1 MSALETRAAND
12 RVDHRPP
19 GAEGGGSAVYDVVGI
34 GYGPANLA
42 LAIALDEFASPPASL
57 FLDREPEPKWQ
68 REMLLAGSDIQHN
81 PIRDLVSL
89 RNPRSRYS
97 FINYLF
103 ENDRLMRHL
112 NLPTTYPLRTEY
124 TAYVDWVRRTL
135 PANVRYGVAAEDITF
150 GDRRPGLYSVRLS
163 TGETVLTRSISLG
176 PGRTPYI
183 PVEFAGADQNRTFH
197 LTNYVRSIAR
207 FRDRARQRF
216 AIIGGS
222 QSAVELALDLNSR
235 FPDASVDIVTRTW
248 SLRAKD
254 HSPFSEEIYFPS
266 FTDYYFAASEQQR
279 RRLDDFTRP
288 TNYSAAD
295 LDVLERL
302 YVLMYEQE
310 LLGEQRI
317 RVHGHSAIDK
327 VNDDGAQLELSL
339 SNRVTGAGTTLTADA
354 VILATGFRDMGKG
367 ENQEPHHPLL
377 AGVAEH
383 FQLSPSGYL
392 DVNAD
397 YSLRPHSTDLG
408 PIYLNGLCESTHG
421 IGDAGSFSL
430 LSIRARTITDS
441 LASHLTER
449 TAAHPENR
457 TTHHAL

>member
-1 MSALETRAAND
+1 VSALETPAGLNS
-12 RVDHRPP
+12 VDAGLPEVGGDDC
-19 GAEGGGSAVYDVVGI
+19 GAYDVVGI

-42 LAIALDEFASPPASL
+42 LAIALDEFASPPRSL
-57 FLDREPEPKWQ
+57 FLDREPEPRWQ

-103 ENDRLMRHL
+103 ENDRLMQHL

-135 PANVRYGVAAEDITF
+135 PANVRYGVAAEAITF
-150 GDRRPGLYSVRLS
+150 GDQRPGLYSVKLS
-163 TGETVLTRSISLG
+163 TGETVLTRSISLA

-183 PVEFAGADQNRTFH
+183 PAEFAGADQSRTFH

-207 FRDRARQRF
+207 FRDRPRQRF

-222 QSAVELALDLNSR
+222 QSAVELALDINSR
-235 FPDASVDIVTRTW
+235 FPDAMVDVITRTW

-266 FTDYYFAASEQQR
+266 FTDYYFAASEEQR

-327 VNDDGAQLELSL
+327 VNDDGSQVELTL
-339 SNRVTGAGTTLTADA
+339 SDRVTGASTVVTADA

-397 YSLRPHSTDLG
+397 YSLRPRTPGTG
-408 PIYLNGLCESTHG
+408 PVYLNGLCESTHG

-430 LSIRARTITDS
+430 LSIRARTITNS
-441 LASHLTER
+441 LAAHLDEGR
-449 TAAHPENR
+449 DAHSENR
-457 TTHHAL
+457 TPHRAL

>member
-1 MSALETRAAND
+1 MSALETRAGYD
-12 RVDHRPP
+12 RVNHLPSEPNP
-19 GAEGGGSAVYDVVGI
+19 GEHGVYDVVGI

-42 LAIALDEFASPPASL
+42 LAIALDEFATPPRSL
-57 FLDREPEPKWQ
+57 FIDREPEPRWQ

-103 ENDRLMRHL
+103 ENDRLIQHL

-124 TAYVDWVRRTL
+124 TAYIDWVRRTL
-135 PANVRYGVAAEDITF
+135 PANVRYGLAAENISY
-150 GDRRPGLYSVRLS
+150 GDRRPGLYSIRLS
-163 TGETVLTRSISLG
+163 TGETVLARSISLG

-183 PVEFAGADQNRTFH
+183 PSEFADADPSRTFH

-207 FRDRARQRF
+207 FRDRGRQRF
-216 AIIGGS
+216 AIVGGS
-222 QSAVELALDLNSR
+222 QSAVELALDLNNR
-235 FPDASVDIVTRTW
+235 FPDATIDIVTRTW

-266 FTDYYFAASEQQR
+266 FTDYYFAASEEQR

-317 RVHGHSAIDK
+317 RVHGHSTIEK
-327 VNDDGAQLELSL
+327 VNDDGRQIELNL
-339 SNRVTGAGTTLTADA
+339 SNRVTGAGTVLTADA

-383 FQLSPSGYL
+383 FELSPSGYL

-397 YSLRPHSTDLG
+397 YSLRPKTPG
-408 PIYLNGLCESTHG
+408 PGPVYLNGLCESTHG

-430 LSIRARTITDS
+430 LSIRARTITNS
-441 LASHLTER
+441 LAAHLNER
-449 TAAHPENR
+449 SDAR
-457 TTHHAL
+457 

>member
-1 MSALETRAAND
+1 VDDLPPSAD
-12 RVDHRPP
+12 
-19 GAEGGGSAVYDVVGI
+19 GGDCAVYDVVGI

-42 LAIALDEFASPPASL
+42 LAIALDEFASPPTSL

-103 ENDRLMRHL
+103 ENDRLIQHL

-135 PANVRYGVAAEDITF
+135 PANVRYGVAAESITL
-150 GDRRPGLYSVRLS
+150 GDQRPGMYSIRLS
-163 TGETVLTRSISLG
+163 TGETVLARAISLG

-183 PVEFAGADQNRTFH
+183 PVEFAGADPSRTFH

-207 FRDRARQRF
+207 FRKHDQPRF

-235 FPDASVDIVTRTW
+235 FPDAMVDIVTRTW

-266 FTDYYFAASEQQR
+266 FTDYYYAATEQQR

-302 YVLMYEQE
+302 YVLMYEQD

-317 RVHGHSAIDK
+317 RVHGHAAIDK
-327 VNDDGAQLELSL
+327 VHDDGSQIELTL
-339 SNRVTGAGTTLTADA
+339 SDRVTGASKALIADA

-377 AGVAEH
+377 TGVAEH
-383 FQLSPSGYL
+383 FELSPSGYL

-397 YSLRPHSTDLG
+397 YSLRPRAADAG

-430 LSIRARTITDS
+430 LSIRARTITES
-441 LASHLTER
+441 LAAHLDTR
-449 TAAHPENR
+449 PTALSENR
-457 TTHHAL
+457 TPHHAL